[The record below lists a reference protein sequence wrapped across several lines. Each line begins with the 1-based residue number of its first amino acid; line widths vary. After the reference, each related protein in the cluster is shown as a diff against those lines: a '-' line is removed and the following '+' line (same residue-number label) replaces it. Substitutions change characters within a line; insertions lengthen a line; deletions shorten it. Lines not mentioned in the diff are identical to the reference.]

1 MLFDEIM
8 EQRYE
13 LAVSRLAGIAKELN
27 EASGEKKSMD
37 AFFKEAVSFAISL
50 DEVKKIAY
58 GGKLKAMSIEE
69 LAELNENIYMNIAD
83 GNYEHSFTNPEYAGS
98 RFEAD
103 YAQDNVSDA
112 AKIFSSL
119 ITLLYSNITNVFAG
133 EYAQL
138 TCAFELLI
146 EVYGI
151 VYEPEDEDVMLK
163 AVKNCM
169 YYFAYDYAGEY
180 MEDNAA
186 LSLDEENNHIVGIVN
201 ESSPSD
207 LRYLYY
213 YGEYIGENEL
223 GIARHLAS
231 LPEDKI
237 KDMAATY
244 VEGYIEGFN
253 YAGIDLK
260 TKKTVNIRYN
270 IGFERIVKE
279 AIKMFDENGL
289 KPVAYFSS
297 KDFRKA
303 SPRKI
308 GVVSSSP
315 DNQFDYDHRYDL
327 TYFMNKPLL
336 DRYIVCTRL
345 AYEKYSQ
352 KATVYAGPACIEVFG
367 EKPFVPKQKKYAISP
382 DAKAMKLLTS
392 YNQERSLLLDEFI
405 NLSTTSFTII
415 AYPIPEIGE
424 DFKEIF
430 DETVRINTLDKEL
443 YRNIQ
448 ERLIE
453 ELNKGVGAKI
463 KGMNGNA
470 TDIYVAF
477 ASLDDPATQTVFE
490 NCLADVNI
498 PVGEVFTSPKLK
510 GTSGVLNASRV
521 YLNELEYKNLT
532 VTFEDGMIK
541 DYNCTNFDD
550 EERCKKYIE
559 ENVLFGHP
567 SLPMGEFAIGTNTAA
582 YVMARK
588 YNIADKLPI
597 LIAEKTGP
605 HFAVGDTCYS
615 MSEENRVYNPDGK
628 EIIAKDNEV
637 SILRKT
643 DIEKAYFNCHTDIT
657 IPYDEL
663 GFIDVIHE
671 DGSTVRLIDN
681 GRFVLAGTEKLND
694 ELDKL

>member
-1 MLFDEIM
+1 MTDERNEMLRERLEDARTRIREIPDEHTVP
-8 EQRYE
+8 EPFRDYFVRTADFLLSVSKDADNRSLYE
-13 LAVSRLAGIAKELN
+13 DILPANYAASYANPDYAAEKLGVDYGPYLSAVYAELRGLIPAVF
-27 EASGEKKSMD
+27 EDDAEGQAVLLELFLTLYFEFEGGELPR
-37 AFFKEAVSFAISL
+37 AEAVRHIFAMYLRDYTPSFVRDQIGRQLLPERSFA
-50 DEVKKIAY
+50 
-58 GGKLKAMSIEE
+58 
-69 LAELNENIYMNIAD
+69 AD
-83 GNYEHSFTNPEYAGS
+83 IIRN
-98 RFEAD
+98 AD
-103 YAQDNVSDA
+103 
-112 AKIFSSL
+112 
-119 ITLLYSNITNVFAG
+119 FAG
-133 EYAQL
+133 TDYLYA
-138 TCAFELLI
+138 F
-146 EVYGI
+146 
-151 VYEPEDEDVMLK
+151 
-163 AVKNCM
+163 
-169 YYFAYDYAGEY
+169 GEY
-180 MEDNAA
+180 VTEDTVRTAA
-186 LSLDEENNHIVGIVN
+186 FIN
-201 ESSPSD
+201 
-207 LRYLYY
+207 
-213 YGEYIGENEL
+213 
-223 GIARHLAS
+223 S
-231 LPEDKI
+231 LPEETI
-237 KDMAATY
+237 AAMADTFT
-244 VEGYIEGFN
+244 EGYRLGFVN
-253 YAGIDLK
+253 AGKDLSR
-260 TKKTVNIRYN
+260 KKTVQVVFEL
-270 IGFERIVKE
+270 GFERVIAAAFRNFE
-279 AIKMFDENGL
+279 KMGL
-289 KPVAYFSS
+289 LPTAVRSS
-297 KDFRKA
+297 VRLVTK
-303 SPRKI
+303 SPNRHA
-308 GVVSSSP
+308 GYTGAVP
-315 DNQFDYDHRYDL
+315 NEQFDYDHRYDL